1 MRARKFLL
9 ILTRRPC
16 DDTAGMRNAL
26 SLMTQ
31 EQKTGA
37 KVQVFLMNHA
47 VFLAYEQLK
56 TKEEHELQEALLE
69 AISRGAEVKVCKT
82 FLACGGKGYIRL
94 RPEIEAVTMNELL
107 KSLEASDQVLV
118 F

>member
-31 EQKTGA
+31 EQKAGA
-37 KVQVFLMNHA
+37 KVRVFLMNHA

-56 TKEEHELQEALLE
+56 SKEEYQLQKSLLE
-69 AISRGAEVKVCKT
+69 AISKGGEVKVCKAFIT
-82 FLACGGKGYIRL
+82 RCGTGYIRL
-94 RPEIEAVTMNELL
+94 RREIEVASMSKLL
-107 KSLEASDQVLV
+107 EWTEDSERVLV